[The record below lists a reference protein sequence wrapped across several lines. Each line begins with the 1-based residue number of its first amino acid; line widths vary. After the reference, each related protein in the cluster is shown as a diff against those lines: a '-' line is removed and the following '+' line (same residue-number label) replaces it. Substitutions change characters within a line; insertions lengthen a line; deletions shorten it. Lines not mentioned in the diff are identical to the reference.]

1 MRSHPREKVGRND
14 PCPCGSAKKY
24 KHCCLTVQ
32 PLSEES
38 RWRRQHEASE
48 QLTQE
53 MMRFA
58 ERAFDGDDITEAW
71 RDFNLLDA
79 PPPPDRYS
87 EEGRIF
93 MPYFLFLWD
102 PERPTRWRRPG
113 EPGMIASSY
122 RLAKEGQLSE
132 MDLHFLTEATT
143 QPMSFFEVLWC
154 KPGERMALKDVL
166 TGEESEVVEHSG
178 TLTLREGDIVFG
190 QVWHAAGLAVVG
202 CSAPIRIP
210 PRCKADVIGLRKRL
224 RKKIARQKRELSA
237 ADLIRYEDDVRE
249 TYLNIRDAL
258 HTPPRLA
265 NTDGD
270 PLVFHTLTFQIG
282 SPAVA
287 FAALAP
293 LAWGFSKEELLSEA
307 ELDDDGV
314 LRSVKFDWVKKGN
327 RKIKSWDNTIMGHI
341 KISGHSLVA
350 DVNSKERAGRLRQ
363 EIEKRLGLS
372 VTHQSTTAQTPE
384 EMLKNSPRKSAR
396 PKDDATEAL
405 LRDPE
410 VKKQFQE
417 MVQKQ
422 AESWVHEKV
431 PLLGGKTPLQAVRDP
446 DGKEIVESL
455 LRDWERDDRGVY
467 PGDIRPDYNA
477 VRRLLDLAPTAR

>member
-1 MRSHPREKVGRND
+1 
-14 PCPCGSAKKY
+14 
-24 KHCCLTVQ
+24 
-32 PLSEES
+32 
-38 RWRRQHEASE
+38 
-48 QLTQE
+48 
-53 MMRFA
+53 
-58 ERAFDGDDITEAW
+58 
-71 RDFNLLDA
+71 
-79 PPPPDRYS
+79 
-87 EEGRIF
+87 
-93 MPYFLFLWD
+93 
-102 PERPTRWRRPG
+102 
-113 EPGMIASSY
+113 
-122 RLAKEGQLSE
+122 
-132 MDLHFLTEATT
+132 
-143 QPMSFFEVLWC
+143 
-154 KPGERMALKDVL
+154 
-166 TGEESEVVEHSG
+166 
-178 TLTLREGDIVFG
+178 
-190 QVWHAAGLAVVG
+190 
-202 CSAPIRIP
+202 
-210 PRCKADVIGLRKRL
+210 
-224 RKKIARQKRELSA
+224 
-237 ADLIRYEDDVRE
+237 
-249 TYLNIRDAL
+249 
-258 HTPPRLA
+258 
-265 NTDGD
+265 
-270 PLVFHTLTFQIG
+270 VFHTLTFQIG